1 MYQPSHFTTEIG
13 RMRAEEM
20 RARAERYRTIQK
32 AKQHKKAES
41 EPEPEESLSRS
52 RTFVYRKALGVVGL
66 SLLLVL
72 VFAAAALAMPVD
84 APPGVGGSEEA
95 LVPQPQVREGPPSVW
110 EAQSAAVG
118 GQERADIQHVG
129 DAQPAT
135 VAGVFGGQERADIQH
150 VAEAQPQPSTNL
162 EPSSGGIDLEIVLLT
177 GTLALM
183 AVGALLWFRR
193 HTIKPA

>member
-41 EPEPEESLSRS
+41 QQEAEEPLSRS
-52 RTFVYRKALGVVGL
+52 RIFVYRKALGVVGL

-84 APPGVGGSEEA
+84 APPGVGGNEEA
-95 LVPQPQVREGPPSVW
+95 LVSQPQVREGPPSVW
-110 EAQSAAVG
+110 EA
-118 GQERADIQHVG
+118 ERH
-129 DAQPAT
+129 PAT
-135 VAGVFGGQERADIQH
+135 NF
-150 VAEAQPQPSTNL
+150 
-162 EPSSGGIDLEIVLLT
+162 EPAPVVTSNSGGRELELVLILS
-177 GTLALM
+177 GALALGS
-183 AVGALLWFRR
+183 AGALLWFKRQ
-193 HTIKPA
+193 TIKPA